1 MADTATPSSPPPVS
15 LYQDSA
21 ATATPDELTAADS
34 APMDLYTKDLRRSI
48 IAAYH
53 ETDREHHST
62 INTYRA
68 LRQNHMWPGMFMDV
82 QGFVSTCGPC
92 HDSSTKDG
100 ASNDHSYVREE
111 HVCKSDPCHSASLLA
126 ALDRQRQ
133 DCGQPLNDVTLLV
146 EGSALRAHRCVLAA
160 CSGTLQ
166 ELLERN
172 HGSVVHLPG
181 FPKHTFLPLL
191 DFCYT
196 SKLSYPIS
204 QRSEVQTLAEI
215 LQMDGALGLFETGAP
230 ARHPGPDVSRSAEWV
245 ASPTQQ
251 PPDATVPDRLHRTN
265 RLLGPD
271 SPPRPPLSVSRSV
284 QTEPCDWPHSMHAFG
299 TAVEANQT
307 ACPRPGRLAGKRPFD
322 GCGPERPSL
331 KQMKLEVERVCLK
344 DVRISSGAVPSS
356 LPAVEPGRVSPERS
370 VRSLPEVGLSVQ
382 TLKKHR
388 LLAALGLRCSILESP
403 KSPPSSLVSSYAGA
417 APGTCD
423 FSARQQQELMP
434 NGMWRFNKLLR
445 RRMVQGFIPPSAY
458 LQKKQGKVPLKRR
471 QAFNEGAHVGPT
483 QQSVPQAPKGNA
495 VVVAAAAVLAA
506 AAVPKKRGRP
516 RKTPQQSAAEEALP
530 KQKRSYK
537 KRQMWPPQMRHA
549 TGAGDGMANGA
560 DSQLWREGSVPGT
573 AGSKGDCRELEC
585 SPTKKKCV
593 HLLCGSADQNG
604 CGIGGVGAGGIP
616 LFPVL
621 PRRRGRPR
629 KYPPMLESVG
639 NNAGQHVPHI
649 APKQTSASPV
659 PSGDRAPATAVIGD
673 SDKDWTARAQR
684 RPQIHDSVSC
694 LGEAD
699 GVADE
704 CVVVP
709 LEHCAGLRAWSGALA
724 GAVVVSEGEARA
736 DPNGAQSCKGSEAPA
751 KRKRG
756 RPRKATLLTPLGER
770 WSLIGGGRSEKS
782 GHADGAEFE
791 NSRTIGE
798 TNGGAFSSKI
808 IESIQTSAGRKLNL
822 IPEKVVIDDG
832 GAVEIQETK
841 QPQVN
846 NSAGE
851 RSNEDCRFSG
861 PNEECKDDN
870 HIVNE
875 DKLTI
880 GRGKSPKKPHAS
892 PNKSSEQSSQS
903 PKMSLRSNSGSCMEF
918 INRIIPQLL
927 LFPLPPSPM
936 GSVAGGENEHCSM
949 ERSQKETAQ
958 SSKAD
963 ALSVQMSEFLQKPRE
978 KRDAEKR
985 DTEKRDAEKRGTEK
999 RETEKRET
1007 EKRDEEKR
1015 DEEKRE
1021 TGKRVAE
1028 KRETKKRET
1037 EKREAEKG
1045 DAEKRETEKR
1055 ETEKRETR
1063 KRETEKRETEKRE
1076 AEKRDAEKRETEKR
1090 GTEKRDAE
1098 KRETEKR
1105 GTEKREAEKRE
1116 TEKRETEKRE
1126 TEKREAEKRDAE
1138 KRETEK
1144 RETEKRE
1151 TRKRETEKRETE
1163 KREAEKRD
1171 SEKREAEKRDDEKRE
1186 TEKRET
1192 EKRETEKR
1200 ETEKRETGKRDVEKR
1215 ETEKR
1220 ETEKRETEKRETEK
1234 REAEKR
1240 DAKKREAE
1248 KRETRKRET
1257 EKRETGK
1264 RVAEKRET
1272 GKRETEKR
1280 EAEKREAEKRETE
1293 KRDAEKRET
1302 EKRETEKRETEKR
1315 EAEKRETE
1323 KMETEK
1329 RDAEKRDV
1337 GKRETEKRGAGRRE
1351 AGRREAGRRGGVAVT
1366 SVIARKSY
1374 FMRRSAESVT
1384 TTSECKGSER
1394 KRRSKKINMLGLK
1407 PISSSVSREKNT
1419 LNLLPRRETLVS
1431 KKLL

>member
-1 MADTATPSSPPPVS
+1 MYLFVISPLGLGGRTMADSATPSSPPVS

-21 ATATPDELTAADS
+21 ATATLGELTAADS

-68 LRQNHMWPGMFMDV
+68 LRQNHMWPGMYMDV

-133 DCGQPLNDVTLLV
+133 DGGQPLSDVTLLV

-204 QRSEVQTLAEI
+204 QRCEVQTLAEI
-215 LQMDGALGLFETGAP
+215 LQMDGALGLFEAGAP

-245 ASPTQQ
+245 ASPPQQ
-251 PPDATVPDRLHRTN
+251 PPDATVPDRLHHAN
-265 RLLGPD
+265 RLLGLD

-284 QTEPCDWPHSMHAFG
+284 QTEPCDWPHSMHSFG
-299 TAVEANQT
+299 TAVEANPT
-307 ACPRPGRLAGKRPFD
+307 ACPWPGRLAGKRPFD
-322 GCGPERPSL
+322 RSGPERPSL

-356 LPAVEPGRVSPERS
+356 LPVVEPGRVSPEWS

-403 KSPPSSLVSSYAGA
+403 KSPPSSLVSSCAGA
-417 APGTCD
+417 VPGTCG

-483 QQSVPQAPKGNA
+483 QQSVLQAPKGDA

-506 AAVPKKRGRP
+506 AAVHKKKGRP

-530 KQKRSYK
+530 KQKRSYT

-549 TGAGDGMANGA
+549 AGAGDGIP
-560 DSQLWREGSVPGT
+560 SVP
-573 AGSKGDCRELEC
+573 A
-585 SPTKKKCV
+585 
-593 HLLCGSADQNG
+593 
-604 CGIGGVGAGGIP
+604 
-616 LFPVL
+616 L

-629 KYPPMLESVG
+629 KYPPMLEPVG
-639 NNAGQHVPHI
+639 NNAGQPVPHI
-649 APKQTSASPV
+649 VPKQTSASPV
-659 PSGDRAPATAVIGD
+659 PSGNRAPATAVIGG
-673 SDKDWTARAQR
+673 SDKDSTACAWRRA
-684 RPQIHDSVSC
+684 QIHDSVSC

-699 GVADE
+699 GVAGE

-736 DPNGAQSCKGSEAPA
+736 DPNGAQSCEGSEPPA

-770 WSLIGGGRSEKS
+770 WSLIGSGRSEKS
-782 GHADGAEFE
+782 SHEDGAEFE

-808 IESIQTSAGRKLNL
+808 IASMQASAGSKLNL
-822 IPEKVVIDDG
+822 KPEKVVIDDS

-870 HIVNE
+870 HIVNAE
-875 DKLTI
+875 QLTM
-880 GRGKSPKKPHAS
+880 GRGKSPKKSHTS
-892 PNKSSEQSSQS
+892 PNTGSEQSSQS

-936 GSVAGGENEHCSM
+936 GSVAGGENDHCSV

-963 ALSVQMSEFLQKPRE
+963 ALSVQMGEFLQKPRE
-978 KRDAEKR
+978 KRVPEKRETGKREAEKR
-985 DTEKRDAEKRGTEK
+985 VPEKREAGKGEAGKGETEKGETGRREAEKREAEK
-999 RETEKRET
+999 REAEKREAEKREAEKREAEKIEAEKREAEKRETGRRETEKRET
-1007 EKRDEEKR
+1007 GR
-1015 DEEKRE
+1015 
-1021 TGKRVAE
+1021 
-1028 KRETKKRET
+1028 RET
-1037 EKREAEKG
+1037 EKREAGRKE
-1045 DAEKRETEKR
+1045 AEKREA
-1055 ETEKRETR
+1055 
-1063 KRETEKRETEKRE
+1063 EKRETEKRE
-1076 AEKRDAEKRETEKR
+1076 AEKREAEKRE
-1090 GTEKRDAE
+1090 AE
-1098 KRETEKR
+1098 KREAEKR
-1105 GTEKREAEKRE
+1105 EAEKREAEKREAEKREAEKREAEKREAEKRETEKREAEKRE

-1126 TEKREAEKRDAE
+1126 AGR
-1138 KRETEK
+1138 
-1144 RETEKRE
+1144 
-1151 TRKRETEKRETE
+1151 RETE
-1163 KREAEKRD
+1163 KREAGR
-1171 SEKREAEKRDDEKRE
+1171 
-1186 TEKRET
+1186 
-1192 EKRETEKR
+1192 R
-1200 ETEKRETGKRDVEKR
+1200 ETEKRETGR
-1215 ETEKR
+1215 
-1220 ETEKRETEKRETEK
+1220 
-1234 REAEKR
+1234 
-1240 DAKKREAE
+1240 
-1248 KRETRKRET
+1248 RET
-1257 EKRETGK
+1257 EKRETG
-1264 RVAEKRET
+1264 RRETEKRET
-1272 GKRETEKR
+1272 GRREAEKR
-1280 EAEKREAEKRETE
+1280 EAEKREAEKGE
-1293 KRDAEKRET
+1293 AEKRET
-1302 EKRETEKRETEKR
+1302 EKRETGRREAEKR
-1315 EAEKRETE
+1315 EAEK
-1323 KMETEK
+1323 
-1329 RDAEKRDV
+1329 
-1337 GKRETEKRGAGRRE
+1337 GE
-1351 AGRREAGRRGGVAVT
+1351 AGRRDTGRRGGAAVT
-1366 SVIARKSY
+1366 PVMARKSY
-1374 FMRRSAESVT
+1374 YMRRSSESVT
-1384 TTSECKGSER
+1384 AKPECKDSER
-1394 KRRSKKINMLGLK
+1394 KRRSKKINMLCLK

-1419 LNLLPRRETLVS
+1419 LNLQPRKETLVS
-1431 KKLL
+1431 KKML